1 MKNLRFLA
9 FSFLLVCL
17 SLFAIQVAPA
27 QLKATLEGHTG
38 VVWSVAF
45 SPDSKTLAS
54 GSFDKTVRLWDVETG
69 QLLHIFTG
77 HTSEVMTVAFS
88 PDGETLVSGSW
99 DEKIR
104 LWNPQTGQLKSTLTD
119 HRGGIGMV
127 AFSPDGTMLA
137 SGSADQTVRLW
148 NTTTWRVEST
158 LTGHTHDIDSVA
170 FSLDGQ
176 TVASGSRDKTIRL
189 WDPHTGTHTRTLTV
203 GSEVNRLA
211 FSPDGQT
218 LASGSW
224 DENVRLWNPQTGQL
238 KSTLPQQSGNAV
250 AFSPDGSV
258 LAIST
263 RSIFLWD
270 MEAGQYKGSL
280 GLNISNPVALAFSP
294 DGTMLATGSWDHFVV
309 HLAEFIPA
317 DVPFGNVPFD
327 VNNVPEPVPPPQAVR
342 DFFDLDPFYQQWI
355 NVEGFPVLASEKV
368 SPYALK
374 ETAWEIK
381 QMIGHRS
388 DILKALARFRLR
400 FVLIA
405 HDEVA
410 SDVPDLRPFLHPR
423 FYYDVRQRGGSW
435 GVYCKMYFGSEEQA
449 FRGSVTIHEMAH
461 GIHGEA
467 LNQQLD
473 PTFDERLRTLYDA
486 AIDKGLWQGFAPDYG
501 EYWAEAVEI
510 WFNTPTY
517 NTMIKTREELKAYD
531 PDIAR
536 LIAEVYGDHDWRY
549 TPIRDR
555 LHLPHLQGFDP
566 QSAPKL
572 QFPPGAEE
580 AYEELRNPAIN
591 ERDEWVNLPAYD
603 PALIPSLNEL
613 RNRRRA
619 DDPRDIWTDILVA
632 NTVDAQVLFYWV
644 NPDGTET
651 LHYRFQP
658 NPWAIAHFG
667 CRVGGLLLAK
677 DATGSPL
684 AVFQAVEKVGRAIIT
699 PTLTLRTHIVDVNGD
714 GSVNI
719 LDLVV
724 ITSELGNTG
733 TNQAADV
740 NRDGVINILDLI
752 LVANMFDKEENNDAT
767 Q

>member
-1 MKNLRFLA
+1 MKNLRLCVFLC
-9 FSFLLVCL
+9 LLL
-17 SLFAIQVAPA
+17 SLATSITSA
-27 QLKATLEGHTG
+27 QITLEGHTEA
-38 VVWSVAF
+38 VWSVAF
-45 SPDSKTLAS
+45 SPDGKTLAS
-54 GSFDKTVRLWDVETG
+54 GSFDKTVRLWDVETA
-69 QLLHIFTG
+69 QLLHILSG
-77 HTSEVMTVAFS
+77 HTEDVTTVAFS

-99 DEKIR
+99 DSTIR
-104 LWNPQTGQLKSTLTD
+104 LWNPQTGQLKRTLTD
-119 HRGGIGMV
+119 HNGGIGMV
-127 AFSPDGTMLA
+127 AFSPDGTLLA

-148 NTTTWRVEST
+148 NTTTWQIERT
-158 LTGHTHDIDSVA
+158 LAGHTHVIDSVA

-176 TVASGSRDKTIRL
+176 TLASGSRDKTIRL
-189 WDPHTGTHTRTLTV
+189 WNPHTGTHTRTLPV

-224 DENVRLWNPQTGQL
+224 DENVRLWNPHTGQL
-238 KSTLPQQSGNAV
+238 KITLSQQSGNAV

-258 LAIST
+258 LAISS

-280 GLNISNPVALAFSP
+280 GQNISNPVALAFSP
-294 DGTMLATGSWDHFVV
+294 DGTTLATGSWDHFEV
-309 HLAEFIPA
+309 HIVEFTPA
-317 DVPFGNVPFD
+317 DVPFANVSFD
-327 VNNVPEPVPPPQAVR
+327 INNVPEPVPPPQAVR
-342 DFFDLDPFYQQWI
+342 DFFELDPFYQQWI
-355 NVEGFPVLASEKV
+355 NVDGFPILASEKV
-368 SPYALK
+368 SPYAVK
-374 ETAWEIK
+374 EVAWEIK
-381 QMIGHRS
+381 QVIGHRS
-388 DILKALARFRLR
+388 DILKALAKFRLR

-435 GVYCKMYFGSEEQA
+435 GVYCKTYFGSEEQV
-449 FRGSVTIHEMAH
+449 FKGSATIHEMAH

-467 LNQQLD
+467 LNQQID
-473 PTFDERLRTLYDA
+473 PTFDERVKKLYNA
-486 AIDKGLWQGFAPDYG
+486 AMDKGLWQGFAPDYG

-510 WFNTPTY
+510 WFNTPQI
-517 NTMIKTREELKAYD
+517 NPMKTREELKAYD
-531 PDIAR
+531 PDLAR
-536 LIAEVYGDHDWRY
+536 LIAEVYGDHDWRW

-580 AYEELRNPAIN
+580 AYEELRDPTIN

-613 RNRRRA
+613 RNRSRA
-619 DDPRDIWTDILVA
+619 EDSPDIWTDILVA

-651 LHYRFQP
+651 LHYRFPP
-658 NPWAIAHFG
+658 NPWMIAHFG

-677 DATGSPL
+677 DATGTPL
-684 AVFQAVEKVGRAIIT
+684 AVFQAVEKVGRAITT
-699 PTLTLRTHIVDVNGD
+699 PTLTVRTHMVDVNGD

-724 ITSELGNTG
+724 IASELGKTELNP
-733 TNQAADV
+733 AADV
-740 NRDGVINILDLI
+740 NRDGVISILDLI